1 MTTFTPTH
9 DVVAEA
15 TAAGFFPPRHNV
27 EITQVTELTDR
38 VMRLTFRDP
47 FIASHAK
54 PAQFV
59 NLFTHDDFML
69 MPRPFGVSEVD
80 GDEVSVIFAVVGH
93 GTEQLAGLQDGDTVD
108 VLGPL
113 GRGFNLK
120 EDANYILVGGGLG
133 VPPLI
138 YAAQKLAEH
147 DASFATAVFGYRNDH
162 FAEEY
167 VSRYADWS
175 WSIDDAEGNVVDLL
189 DKLEQGD
196 DLKAYDRKPI
206 ILSCGPLPMMKAVA
220 AWAAERGIPAQLSM
234 EQRMGCGY
242 GTCVLCTI
250 DTMDGRLKVCS
261 DGPVFTRE
269 QLGWGG
275 VTMATNNQSAQGSD
289 NHINLYEP
297 HVWKHHTKVAGLEW
311 KNPVGTASGTF
322 QYAAVRWFYDVSQLG
337 AVCTKGAS
345 PVPWEGN
352 PSPRTAESPAANIN
366 AVGLQNPGIDHYLA
380 EDLPKL
386 KAAGAFVISNV
397 AGHCDDDYAAVVEKL
412 ADSNADMLEINV
424 SCPNISAGGM
434 SVGTDPVALANLM
447 DRLRPMTDKP
457 MIVKLTPNVTDIT
470 VPARAA
476 VEHGAD
482 ALSMINTLKGMR
494 INIRTGQP
502 IIANVTGG
510 VSGPAVLPVGLAA
523 VYRVRTALPEIPI
536 IGLGGIDSG
545 EKALEYLYAGAN
557 AVEVGAAAL
566 FDPVAP
572 LRVARELDDLLDSRP
587 ELAAKLAAGQTWR

>member
-1 MTTFTPTH
+1 
-9 DVVAEA
+9 
-15 TAAGFFPPRHNV
+15 R
-27 EITQVTELTDR
+27 
-38 VMRLTFRDP
+38 
-47 FIASHAK
+47 
-54 PAQFV
+54 
-59 NLFTHDDFML
+59 
-69 MPRPFGVSEVD
+69 
-80 GDEVSVIFAVVGH
+80 
-93 GTEQLAGLQDGDTVD
+93 
-108 VLGPL
+108 
-113 GRGFNLK
+113 
-120 EDANYILVGGGLG
+120 
-133 VPPLI
+133 
-138 YAAQKLAEH
+138 
-147 DASFATAVFGYRNDH
+147 
-162 FAEEY
+162 
-167 VSRYADWS
+167 
-175 WSIDDAEGNVVDLL
+175 
-189 DKLEQGD
+189 
-196 DLKAYDRKPI
+196 
-206 ILSCGPLPMMKAVA
+206 
-220 AWAAERGIPAQLSM
+220 
-234 EQRMGCGY
+234 
-242 GTCVLCTI
+242 
-250 DTMDGRLKVCS
+250 
-261 DGPVFTRE
+261 
-269 QLGWGG
+269 
-275 VTMATNNQSAQGSD
+275 
-289 NHINLYEP
+289 
-297 HVWKHHTKVAGLEW
+297 
-311 KNPVGTASGTF
+311 
-322 QYAAVRWFYDVSQLG
+322 
-337 AVCTKGAS
+337 
-345 PVPWEGN
+345 
-352 PSPRTAESPAANIN
+352 
-366 AVGLQNPGIDHYLA
+366 YLA

-412 ADSNADMLEINV
+412 ADSDADMLEINV
-424 SCPNISAGGM
+424 SCPNVSAGGM

-494 INIRTGQP
+494 INIRTGKP

>member
-1 MTTFTPTH
+1 
-9 DVVAEA
+9 
-15 TAAGFFPPRHNV
+15 
-27 EITQVTELTDR
+27 
-38 VMRLTFRDP
+38 
-47 FIASHAK
+47 
-54 PAQFV
+54 
-59 NLFTHDDFML
+59 
-69 MPRPFGVSEVD
+69 
-80 GDEVSVIFAVVGH
+80 
-93 GTEQLAGLQDGDTVD
+93 
-108 VLGPL
+108 
-113 GRGFNLK
+113 
-120 EDANYILVGGGLG
+120 
-133 VPPLI
+133 
-138 YAAQKLAEH
+138 
-147 DASFATAVFGYRNDH
+147 
-162 FAEEY
+162 
-167 VSRYADWS
+167 
-175 WSIDDAEGNVVDLL
+175 
-189 DKLEQGD
+189 
-196 DLKAYDRKPI
+196 
-206 ILSCGPLPMMKAVA
+206 
-220 AWAAERGIPAQLSM
+220 
-234 EQRMGCGY
+234 MG
-242 GTCVLCTI
+242 
-250 DTMDGRLKVCS
+250 
-261 DGPVFTRE
+261 E
-269 QLGWGG
+269 
-275 VTMATNNQSAQGSD
+275 VTMSANNQSAQGGD

-412 ADSNADMLEINV
+412 ADSDADMLEINV
-424 SCPNISAGGM
+424 SCPNVSAGGM

-494 INIRTGQP
+494 INIRTGKP

-523 VYRVRTALPEIPI
+523 VYPASQFPSAVFTVVNKPSFTIKAGSAECLAIGRHTHACAQFNHLRTCLNHLSHKFVAQYNSGYGSRHRPIPDMEITGADRGTHYPDNGILRIPDNRYRPLFQAYIANTVVYCGLHGDRPVIDKFFFHLSPI
-536 IGLGGIDSG
+536 
-545 EKALEYLYAGAN
+545 
-557 AVEVGAAAL
+557 
-566 FDPVAP
+566 
-572 LRVARELDDLLDSRP
+572 
-587 ELAAKLAAGQTWR
+587 

>member
-1 MTTFTPTH
+1 
-9 DVVAEA
+9 
-15 TAAGFFPPRHNV
+15 
-27 EITQVTELTDR
+27 
-38 VMRLTFRDP
+38 
-47 FIASHAK
+47 
-54 PAQFV
+54 
-59 NLFTHDDFML
+59 
-69 MPRPFGVSEVD
+69 
-80 GDEVSVIFAVVGH
+80 
-93 GTEQLAGLQDGDTVD
+93 
-108 VLGPL
+108 
-113 GRGFNLK
+113 
-120 EDANYILVGGGLG
+120 
-133 VPPLI
+133 
-138 YAAQKLAEH
+138 
-147 DASFATAVFGYRNDH
+147 
-162 FAEEY
+162 
-167 VSRYADWS
+167 
-175 WSIDDAEGNVVDLL
+175 
-189 DKLEQGD
+189 
-196 DLKAYDRKPI
+196 
-206 ILSCGPLPMMKAVA
+206 
-220 AWAAERGIPAQLSM
+220 
-234 EQRMGCGY
+234 MG
-242 GTCVLCTI
+242 
-250 DTMDGRLKVCS
+250 
-261 DGPVFTRE
+261 E
-269 QLGWGG
+269 
-275 VTMATNNQSAQGSD
+275 VTMSANNQSAQGGD

-322 QYAAVRWFYDVSQLG
+322 QYAAVRRFYDVSQLG

-412 ADSNADMLEINV
+412 ADSDADMLEINV
-424 SCPNISAGGM
+424 SCPNVSAGGM
-434 SVGTDPVALANLM
+434 SVGTDPVGLANLM

-494 INIRTGQP
+494 INIRTGKP